1 MIRTLSAIV
10 VVVLTA
16 GLLAVVGVGGAGAQE
31 DVTLDITVV
40 NQDGEGIEGAKLTVS
55 WDGGN
60 TTDVTLGGGGRRMVA
75 PAGTDVA
82 IEVTHEDYIRNRV
95 FTYTTPSGTDTD
107 DVEITVSRR
116 GAVQAT
122 VQDTAGNPIEGAAVT
137 LRDAQGEVT
146 SVETDADGTVRTP
159 DVERDEY
166 ELLVE
171 KPGYLIHNRTID
183 ISALRP
189 AEVELQQGIVDV
201 TFNVTDDHFDPPR
214 ALEDAQ
220 IRVGA
225 DVITTRASGERT
237 TNLLV
242 NQEYNVTITKEGYSG
257 LERTLSVGEEDLRV
271 EESIQRLPELNL
283 EVESDR
289 RLVGNTVGVVVTDEY
304 GDGIGEVA
312 VRLDGSQVTT
322 TDQNGEAAVEITS
335 EGEQEITVALDGRS
349 SSATVEGVEAGD
361 DDDAGDGETDDDGA
375 SDDGGGTGEDGA
387 SDGDGGTGE
396 DGGTDDGGE
405 SGESADSGEMDGSE
419 DPGTDDSD
427 DGASDDDEDADD
439 SGPGFGVLVTAV
451 ALLGAALLARRRPH
465 D

>member
-1 MIRTLSAIV
+1 MVRTLSAIV

-40 NQDGEGIEGAKLTVS
+40 NQDGEGIEGAELTVS

-166 ELLVE
+166 ELFVE

-183 ISALRP
+183 ISALQP

-214 ALEDAQ
+214 ALEGAQ
-220 IRVGA
+220 IEVGE

-237 TNLLV
+237 TNVLV
-242 NQEYNVTITKEGYSG
+242 NQEYNVTITKEGYRG
-257 LERTLSVGEEDLRV
+257 LERMLSVGEEDLRV
-271 EESIQRLPELNL
+271 EESIRRLPELNL

-304 GDGIGEVA
+304 SEGISGVA

-335 EGEQEITVALDGRS
+335 EGEQEITVAVDERS

-375 SDDGGGTGEDGA
+375 SE
-387 SDGDGGTGE
+387 GDGGTGE

-405 SGESADSGEMDGSE
+405 SGESANSGDMDGSE
-419 DPGTDDSD
+419 NSGTDDSD

-451 ALLGAALLARRRPH
+451 ALLGAALLARRRLH

>member
-1 MIRTLSAIV
+1 
-10 VVVLTA
+10 
-16 GLLAVVGVGGAGAQE
+16 
-31 DVTLDITVV
+31 
-40 NQDGEGIEGAKLTVS
+40 
-55 WDGGN
+55 
-60 TTDVTLGGGGRRMVA
+60 
-75 PAGTDVA
+75 
-82 IEVTHEDYIRNRV
+82 
-95 FTYTTPSGTDTD
+95 
-107 DVEITVSRR
+107 
-116 GAVQAT
+116 
-122 VQDTAGNPIEGAAVT
+122 
-137 LRDAQGEVT
+137 VT

-171 KPGYLIHNRTID
+171 KPGYLIRNRTID

-242 NQEYNVTITKEGYSG
+242 NQEYNVTITKEGYR
-257 LERTLSVGEEDLRV
+257 EINRTLSVGEENLRA

-312 VRLDGSQVTT
+312 VRLDGSRVTT

-375 SDDGGGTGEDGA
+375 SE
-387 SDGDGGTGE
+387 GDGGTGGDGASE
-396 DGGTDDGGE
+396 GDGGTDDGGE

-451 ALLGAALLARRRPH
+451 ALLGAAVLARRRLH